1 MGFAL
6 LLAVM
11 ASQRLLDPD
20 ADAGDL
26 TPDERELVA
35 LLEAPAAS
43 AEPSPAPGDDAPA
56 PGPAQ
61 PPPLPATRVWIA
73 ADAWDALAPEE
84 REDLEE
90 PIGGCP
96 VAWEGREGWIT
107 AEVDQTSL
115 VCLRGMAREWEI
127 TVHEGAEQ
135 PAAPAPAEPVT
146 IELRVSRS
154 EWQKH
159 RSELQDSSTGAL
171 HKRWLPEGSD
181 RVAHVERSNTVV
193 ARVVEVARAKGL
205 GLRINGVALLG
216 DKAAKAKK
224 GGGA

>member
-1 MGFAL
+1 
-6 LLAVM
+6 
-11 ASQRLLDPD
+11 
-20 ADAGDL
+20 
-26 TPDERELVA
+26 
-35 LLEAPAAS
+35 
-43 AEPSPAPGDDAPA
+43 
-56 PGPAQ
+56 
-61 PPPLPATRVWIA
+61 
-73 ADAWDALAPEE
+73 
-84 REDLEE
+84 
-90 PIGGCP
+90 
-96 VAWEGREGWIT
+96 
-107 AEVDQTSL
+107 
-115 VCLRGMAREWEI
+115 
-127 TVHEGAEQ
+127 
-135 PAAPAPAEPVT
+135 
-146 IELRVSRS
+146 VSRS